1 MINKINRFK
10 SFYLIQFDS
19 NSIFFLL
26 FQCLFCQIKDGVYRV
41 LDYNDAQRFAAL
53 RWPPKD
59 NLIINR
65 DLSGGYC
72 KTAVSRWPFS

>member
-1 MINKINRFK
+1 MFNKINRFK

-41 LDYNDAQRFAAL
+41 LDYNDAQRAEYCR
-53 RWPPKD
+53 RWGIKPPK
-59 NLIINR
+59 LIKSTKDEYR
-65 DLSGGYC
+65 YKSL
-72 KTAVSRWPFS
+72 

>member
-41 LDYNDAQRFAAL
+41 LDYNDAQRTGL
-53 RWPPKD
+53 
-59 NLIINR
+59 
-65 DLSGGYC
+65 GEVG
-72 KTAVSRWPFS
+72 

>member
-41 LDYNDAQRFAAL
+41 LDYNDAQRAEYLRSVAL
-53 RWPPKD
+53 RIT
-59 NLIINR
+59 IIHF
-65 DLSGGYC
+65 
-72 KTAVSRWPFS
+72 KTTIK

>member
-41 LDYNDAQRFAAL
+41 LDYNDAQRAGIAESGTTAT
-53 RWPPKD
+53 K
-59 NLIINR
+59 IN
-65 DLSGGYC
+65 
-72 KTAVSRWPFS
+72 